1 MPTVRF
7 RDEVVDCE
15 RGAVLRAVLLDAGL
29 TPHNGRADLLN
40 CRGHGSCGTCAVAVD
55 GETTEPTARERARL
69 RVPPHDP
76 DAGLRL
82 ACQTRVL
89 GDCGV
94 EKFDGFWGQH
104 APDAGGPDGTDGA
117 DGE

>member
-55 GETTEPTARERARL
+55 GETSEPTARERARL

-82 ACQTRVL
+82 ACQARVL
-89 GDCGV
+89 GDLTV
-94 EKFDGFWGQH
+94 EKHAGFWGQH
-104 APDAGGPDGTDGA
+104 VGVPPDGDGS
-117 DGE
+117 D

>member
-7 RDEVVDCE
+7 RDQTVECE
-15 RGAVLRAVLLDAGL
+15 RGAVLREVLLDAGL

-55 GETTEPTARERARL
+55 GETSERTARERTRL

-76 DAGLRL
+76 ESGLRL

-89 GDCGV
+89 DDVDV
-94 EKFDGFWGQH
+94 EKLSGFWGQH
-104 APDAGGPDGTDGA
+104 VEEHRDT
-117 DGE
+117 E